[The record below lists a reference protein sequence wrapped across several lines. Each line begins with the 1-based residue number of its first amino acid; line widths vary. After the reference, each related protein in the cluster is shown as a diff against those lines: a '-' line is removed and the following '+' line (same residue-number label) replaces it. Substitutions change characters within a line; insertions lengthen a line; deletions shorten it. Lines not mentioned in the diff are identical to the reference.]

1 MKRPMTLEDLLKAGG
16 MRMGIGTTPPPAP
29 TVGPPLPT
37 LSPPPTPKASPV
49 LTGLTAQPAS
59 DVVPMTPMDIPA
71 TLPPPMASPLGTQPR
86 GEDKTPKGP
95 KVPEPMDEPVSPP
108 PPTRGPQPA
117 PAVPPPPPPPAEPAA
132 PPVEEGTTGP
142 RKGPKIPE
150 PEPEQPTQPA
160 PPDRSRPTG
169 GGTTN
174 TPPNPVTTPS
184 PPVAPPAAPREA
196 TPRDESEP
204 APRTAKPKKG
214 RWNVQSF
221 LRALQQPGGYGAAF
235 AGGDELA
242 ELTAYLDQQRQLEA
256 ARSQRLQT
264 LLQGRQ
270 IQPRVAR
277 PRASSR

>member
-1 MKRPMTLEDLLKAGG
+1 MKRPMTLEDLLKASG
-16 MRMGIGTTPPPAP
+16 MRTGMGTTPPPAP
-29 TVGPPLPT
+29 TAGPSLPT
-37 LSPPPTPKASPV
+37 LSPPPAPKASPV
-49 LTGLTAQPAS
+49 LTGLTATPAPT
-59 DVVPMTPMDIPA
+59 DVVPMTPMDIPT
-71 TLPPPMASPLGTQPR
+71 TLPPPVASPFGVRPT

-95 KVPEPMDEPVSPP
+95 RVPEPMDEPVSPP

-117 PAVPPPPPPPAEPAA
+117 PAVPPPPPPPAEPEA
-132 PPVEEGTTGP
+132 PPMDEGTTGP

-150 PEPEQPTQPA
+150 PEPDEPTQPT
-160 PPDRSRPTG
+160 PPDRSRPTD

-174 TPPNPVTTPS
+174 TPRNPVTTPS
-184 PPVAPPAAPREA
+184 PPVAPKE
-196 TPRDESEP
+196 TPTDEKKEP
-204 APRTAKPKKG
+204 TRTAKPKKG

-221 LRALQQPGGYGAAF
+221 LRALQQPGGYGTAF
-235 AGGDELA
+235 AGGDELP